1 MATDIYDIQQTLWA
15 IADEL
20 RANSNLSSSEYSTP
34 VLGLI
39 FLKFADDRF
48 DEARVELE
56 GTGSDRRR
64 IGPADYHAKQVLYLP
79 PDAEF
84 DALLAL
90 PEAADIGQAISDA
103 MRMIEEHNPDLDGVL
118 PKDYQRF
125 ENKTLFELLRAFDGI
140 PSDLGGDAFGKIYEY
155 FLGKFAMSEGQR
167 GGEFF
172 TPTSIVELI
181 VRMIEP

>member
-20 RANSNLSSSEYSTP
+20 RANSNLSSAEYSTP

-56 GTGSDRRR
+56 GTGSDRRK

-79 PDAEF
+79 PEAEF
-84 DALLAL
+84 DGVASELD
-90 PEAADIGQAISDA
+90 PE
-103 MRMIEEHNPDLDGVL
+103 
-118 PKDYQRF
+118 
-125 ENKTLFELLRAFDGI
+125 
-140 PSDLGGDAFGKIYEY
+140 
-155 FLGKFAMSEGQR
+155 MSETC
-167 GGEFF
+167 EVWAEVSFL
-172 TPTSIVELI
+172 PDS
-181 VRMIEP
+181 